1 MKVSSGWTVGD
12 ITQDIYMDFDSREST
27 DVNIVM
33 KLIERSIG
41 LQENAMD
48 EDEPEVIETTYIGG
62 IKTTKPDE

>member
-1 MKVSSGWTVGD
+1 MKVSTGWTVGD

-27 DVNIVM
+27 DVDIVM

-48 EDEPEVIETTYIGG
+48 EYEPEVIETKYIGG
-62 IKTTKPDE
+62 IKTTKPAD

>member
-48 EDEPEVIETTYIGG
+48 ERWMRMNQ
-62 IKTTKPDE
+62 K

>member
-1 MKVSSGWTVGD
+1 MKVSIGWTVGD

-27 DVNIVM
+27 DVDIVM

-48 EDEPEVIETTYIGG
+48 EYEPEVIETKYIGG
-62 IKTTKPDE
+62 IKTTKPAD

>member
-1 MKVSSGWTVGD
+1 
-12 ITQDIYMDFDSREST
+12 MDFDSREST